1 MSFDQQRTK
10 RSLTTSQSTLTN
22 VSSTS
27 DEDDDDK
34 VLERMKQT
42 AQKTY
47 GLVVNMGISW
57 YKAFEKEF
65 SKPYFL
71 NVGL

>member
-10 RSLTTSQSTLTN
+10 RNLTTSQSILTN
-22 VSSTS
+22 VSSTN
-27 DEDDDDK
+27 DEDDE